1 MGLFI
6 FTANRTCILKS
17 YLVILWVSVWW
28 PYKAL
33 AQSNQPTLFLSP
45 SRPDTAFLWFL
56 MPFKAIKNL
65 ICNQYFWLT
74 IKLVVALLLVL
85 ILGLFI
91 YSMPGYMAKKLMG
104 VWERGLCPLS
114 KIIDRRMYS
123 LPCFKCTA
131 YFVFSGVHFF
141 GVPW

>member
-1 MGLFI
+1 MSGLTMCYNPLYHKLFYCHELYCSQAV
-6 FTANRTCILKS
+6 TKQ
-17 YLVILWVSVWW
+17 
-28 PYKAL
+28 PY
-33 AQSNQPTLFLSP
+33 FLSS

-85 ILGLFI
+85 VLGLFI

-104 VWERGLCPLS
+104 V
-114 KIIDRRMYS
+114 
-123 LPCFKCTA
+123 
-131 YFVFSGVHFF
+131 
-141 GVPW
+141 